1 MPRSRCL
8 SARAPASRASA
19 SSAVTR
25 VSCGQRAS
33 NAVRPRR
40 VSDATPAL
48 RAMADRDSA
57 YVMTDVAR
65 SDACEEISETTSCP
79 GSALSSLTN
88 ALESK

>member
-1 MPRSRCL
+1 
-8 SARAPASRASA
+8 
-19 SSAVTR
+19 
-25 VSCGQRAS
+25 
-33 NAVRPRR
+33 
-40 VSDATPAL
+40 
-48 RAMADRDSA
+48 MADRDSA